1 MRTEIEFWEMEPEDV
16 YEEFNRASRTHAG
29 PSGGK
34 VRATTKS
41 IRTIVRAVR
50 LLPLGVSSF

>member
-29 PSGGK
+29 IPGGK
-34 VRATTKS
+34 IRAITKS
-41 IRTIVRAVR
+41 IWTIVRAVR